1 MRCRDDHDPYSNTAL
16 CFSFLLA
23 TAFIAG
29 LVWCV
34 CTGIA
39 HIKYLKLEA
48 NHLQKIIE
56 DQENEH
62 AQIH

>member
-1 MRCRDDHDPYSNTAL
+1 MIMILIQTLPFAL
-16 CFSFLLA
+16 VFFLA

-39 HIKYLKLEA
+39 HIKYLKIEA

>member
-1 MRCRDDHDPYSNTAL
+1 MIMILIQTVPFAL
-16 CFSFLLA
+16 VFLLA

-39 HIKYLKLEA
+39 HIKYIKLEA

>member
-1 MRCRDDHDPYSNTAL
+1 MIMILIQTLPFAL
-16 CFSFLLA
+16 VFLLA

-48 NHLQKIIE
+48 NHLQKIIK

>member
-1 MRCRDDHDPYSNTAL
+1 MIMFLIQTLPFAL
-16 CFSFLLA
+16 VFLLA

-34 CTGIA
+34 CIGIA

>member
-1 MRCRDDHDPYSNTAL
+1 MIMILIQTLPFAL
-16 CFSFLLA
+16 VFLLA

-34 CTGIA
+34 CTA
-39 HIKYLKLEA
+39 VNYAKYLKLEA

>member
-1 MRCRDDHDPYSNTAL
+1 MMFMTIIQTL
-16 CFSFLLA
+16 VFSFVFLLA

-29 LVWCV
+29 LVWFL
-34 CTGIA
+34 CTA
-39 HIKYLKLEA
+39 VNHAKYLKLEA

>member
-1 MRCRDDHDPYSNTAL
+1 MIMILIQTLPFAL
-16 CFSFLLA
+16 VFLLV

>member
-1 MRCRDDHDPYSNTAL
+1 MIMILIQTLPFAL
-16 CFSFLLA
+16 VFLLV

-34 CTGIA
+34 CTGIT

>member
-1 MRCRDDHDPYSNTAL
+1 MIMILIQTLPFAL
-16 CFSFLLA
+16 VFFLA

-29 LVWCV
+29 LVWCL
-34 CTGIA
+34 CTA
-39 HIKYLKLEA
+39 VTHAKYLKLEA

>member
-1 MRCRDDHDPYSNTAL
+1 MIMILIQTLPFAL
-16 CFSFLLA
+16 VFLLA

-29 LVWCV
+29 LVWCL
-34 CTGIA
+34 CTA
-39 HIKYLKLEA
+39 VTHVKYLKLEA

>member
-1 MRCRDDHDPYSNTAL
+1 MIMILIQTLPFAL
-16 CFSFLLA
+16 VFFLA

-29 LVWCV
+29 LVWCL
-34 CTGIA
+34 CTA
-39 HIKYLKLEA
+39 VTHAKNLKLEA

>member
-1 MRCRDDHDPYSNTAL
+1 MIMILIQTLPFAL
-16 CFSFLLA
+16 VFLLA

-34 CTGIA
+34 CTA
-39 HIKYLKLEA
+39 VTHAKYLKLEA

>member
-1 MRCRDDHDPYSNTAL
+1 MMFMTIIQAL
-16 CFSFLLA
+16 VFSFVFLLA

-39 HIKYLKLEA
+39 HVKYLKLEA

>member
-1 MRCRDDHDPYSNTAL
+1 MIMILIQTLPFAL
-16 CFSFLLA
+16 VFLLV

-29 LVWCV
+29 LVWCL
-34 CTGIA
+34 CTA
-39 HIKYLKLEA
+39 VTHAKYLKLEA

-62 AQIH
+62 AIEH